1 MQRFSKILALRGP
14 GAQGESALRSAA
26 RVALSHKARL
36 TVLSVL
42 EEFPPKMLSQ
52 NPAIA
57 ALWNEV
63 VNEVSSKLQT
73 DVSALREQGLDADAK
88 VANGT
93 PFIEVIREV
102 MRGGYD
108 LVMKDSESR
117 GRLKSMFS
125 LGSNDMHLLRKCP
138 CPVWVV
144 RPSRRVK
151 FTRILAAVDPDPF
164 NEERD
169 GLNLKIMELAVS
181 IARSENAKLIIV
193 HAWGLASENLMRAR
207 SLVSETDIEAYL
219 NETHAMHRKRLKE
232 LISRFDLTGIE
243 YETHLLKGEA
253 WKIIPE
259 LEKATKADLVVM
271 GTVGRTG
278 LQGLV
283 MGNTAEG
290 ILNAISCSVLAVKPE
305 GFVSPVTL

>member
-1 MQRFSKILALRGP
+1 MQRFSKILALRGS
-14 GAQGESALRSAA
+14 GTQGESALRSAA
-26 RVALSHKARL
+26 RVALSHKATL
-36 TVLSVL
+36 TLLSVL
-42 EEFPPKMLSQ
+42 EEFPPKMFSQ

-57 ALWNEV
+57 SLWNEV
-63 VNEVSSKLQT
+63 VDEAGLELQSHI
-73 DVSALREQGLDADAK
+73 SALREQGLDADAK
-88 VANGT
+88 VVTGT

-193 HAWGLASENLMRAR
+193 HAWGLASESLMRAR

-219 NETHAMHRKRLKE
+219 NETHVMHRKRLKE
-232 LISRFDLTGIE
+232 LVSRFDLAGIE

-278 LQGLV
+278 LQGLI